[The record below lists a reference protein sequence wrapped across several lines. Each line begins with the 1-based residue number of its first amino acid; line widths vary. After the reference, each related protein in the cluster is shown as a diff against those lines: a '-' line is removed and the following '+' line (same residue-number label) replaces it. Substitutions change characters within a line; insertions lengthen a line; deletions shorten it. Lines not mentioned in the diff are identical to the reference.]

1 MGGGDK
7 RVAATGWL
15 AGTANKAGLA
25 RKTAGFPWRVIR
37 GTSPGMNTTTM
48 LAGKVALVTGAA
60 RGLGREIADA
70 LAAAGAH
77 VLLHGRDHDALDKAV
92 AMIVARGHSAAACV
106 VDLRDEAALAET
118 VGHIL
123 SRYGQLD
130 ILVNNA
136 GSRDRRPLAELSRDA
151 FRRLLEINLVAPLDL
166 VRQLAP
172 HMPAGGRIINITS
185 IAGPIARSGDAAYTA
200 TKGGLAAL
208 TRSLAAEL
216 GSAGITVNAVAPG
229 FFATE
234 ANHDMVEDDAVA
246 AHLARRTSLGRWG
259 EPGEIAGAVLF
270 LASPSASYVT
280 GQIIAVDGGYL
291 AHF

>member
-1 MGGGDK
+1 MD
-7 RVAATGWL
+7 
-15 AGTANKAGLA
+15 
-25 RKTAGFPWRVIR
+25 
-37 GTSPGMNTTTM
+37 TTNS

-77 VLLHGRDHDALDKAV
+77 VLLHGRDRDALDEAV
-92 AMIVARGHSAAACV
+92 ATIIARGQCATACV
-106 VDLRDEAALAET
+106 IELRDEAALAVT
-118 VGHIL
+118 VEQIL
-123 SRYGQLD
+123 SHHGRID

-136 GSRDRRPLAELSRDA
+136 GARDRRPLAELNRDA
-151 FRRLLEINLVAPLDL
+151 FRQLLEINLVAPLDL
-166 VRQLAP
+166 VRHMAP

-200 TKGGLAAL
+200 AKGGLAAL
-208 TRSLAAEL
+208 TRALAAEL
-216 GSAGITVNAVAPG
+216 GPAGITVNAVAPG

-234 ANHDMVEDDAVA
+234 ANHEMVQDVDIA

-270 LASPSASYVT
+270 LASPAASYVT